1 MSSWLAT
8 RIILYVLVCVGTLNG
23 TCLVSHLHS
32 WQILIAVAGMYDM
45 TCVVKVRTLIFCT
58 VVRAF
63 VEFDRWFYEA
73 VFVGECVL
81 QCSGG

>member
-1 MSSWLAT
+1 
-8 RIILYVLVCVGTLNG
+8 
-23 TCLVSHLHS
+23 
-32 WQILIAVAGMYDM
+32 M

-63 VEFDRWFYEA
+63 VESDGWFYEA